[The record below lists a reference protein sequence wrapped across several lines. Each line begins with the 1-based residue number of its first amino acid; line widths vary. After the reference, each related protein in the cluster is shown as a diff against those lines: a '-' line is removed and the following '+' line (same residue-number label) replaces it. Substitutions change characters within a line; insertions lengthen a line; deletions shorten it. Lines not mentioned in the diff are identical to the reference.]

1 MGASSARVTA
11 TQEVQN
17 LNNVTSNVLISANQG
32 CSTGQQVKQYIKL
45 GDLDGVDGLTID
57 ANATQVTDLICIS
70 ELDATVDLKTNITN
84 DIQSSLKA
92 SAKAGQTIGYS
103 ESSTETNSINNN
115 INNIAT
121 NVDVSSVQ
129 TCIAEQ
135 FAEQNIDIGNIKNS
149 TNIVITVSSSQNAVV
164 NCLQKNKTYV
174 SNVLELANTVTASTD
189 AEASSGFDLGSI
201 IGLIIAIIVVVLII
215 FVLFTT
221 ALPATILNFFIKAV
235 SGVGSGVGAV
245 ISTASTPEMKQVP
258 QKN

>member
-17 LNNVTSNVLISANQG
+17 LNNVTSNVFITANQG
-32 CSTGQQVKQYIKL
+32 CSTGQDLRQYIKI
-45 GDLDGVDGLTID
+45 GDIEGVDGLTIE

-103 ESSTETNSINNN
+103 ESSTEANSINKN

-121 NVDVSSVQ
+121 TVDVSSIQ

-135 FAEQNIDIGNIKNS
+135 FAEQNIDIKSIKNS
-149 TNIVITVSSSQNAVV
+149 TNITITVQSSQNAVV

-189 AEASSGFDLGSI
+189 AEASSGFDLGSL
-201 IGLIIAIIVVVLII
+201 IGLIVLVLVVILVVFL
-215 FVLFTT
+215 LFTT
-221 ALPATILNFFIKAV
+221 ALPATILNFFIRAV
-235 SGVGSGVGAV
+235 GGVGSGVGAV
-245 ISTASTPEMKQVP
+245 ISTASTPDMPTKKE
-258 QKN
+258 